1 MAKLSGPY
9 EIFDLNDGQEVEF
22 KVTRFE
28 VGDVD
33 IHPGYGEAI
42 KVVQAVRLY
51 LDKPLFPMHLHYADV
66 TSNRL
71 RITLLEQLTRADFRT
86 KTYKVKKFGVA
97 PKALFQ
103 LEVSP

>member
-9 EIFDLNDGQEVEF
+9 EIFDLQDGAEVSF
-22 KVTRFE
+22 KISRFE

-42 KVVQAVRLY
+42 KVVLGLRLY
-51 LDKPLFPMHLHYADV
+51 LDKPLFPMHLSYADV

-71 RITLLEQLTRADFRT
+71 RVMLLEHLAKADFRT
-86 KTYKVKKFGVA
+86 KVFKVKKYGAA
-97 PKALFQ
+97 PKALFE
-103 LEVSP
+103 LTVA

>member
-9 EIFDLNDGQEVEF
+9 EIFDLQDGAEVGF

-33 IHPGYGEAI
+33 IHPGYGETI
-42 KVVQAVRLY
+42 KVVPALRLY
-51 LDKPLFPMHLHYADV
+51 LDKPLFPMHLSYVDV

-71 RITLLEQLTRADFRT
+71 RVQLLEQLSKADFRT
-86 KTYKVKKFGVA
+86 KTYKVKKYGVA
-97 PKALFQ
+97 PKALFE
-103 LEVSP
+103 LTVS